1 LQLQYFGGGGA
12 GYPDLWGIW
21 MTAGLLLDEDDAV
34 DQNVRRRKISG
45 EAASGQSGTAGL
57 LLHGVVPRCFR
68 GWLLCSVI
76 PPVGYGRSKSVA
88 MLHRCPTG
96 YVSTL
101 HRNRDE
107 GPTGAMGDGSTGSA

>member
-1 LQLQYFGGGGA
+1 
-12 GYPDLWGIW
+12 

-34 DQNVRRRKISG
+34 DRNVEEEEDLRS
-45 EAASGQSGTAGL
+45 AASGQSGTAGL
-57 LLHGVVPRCFR
+57 LLDGVVPRCFR
-68 GWLLCSVI
+68 GRLLCSVI
-76 PPVGYGRSKSVA
+76 PPVGYGRSKSIA
-88 MLHRCPTG
+88 MLRRCPTG